1 MNELDKQHHELVKKL
16 CKPGANILDKMNP
29 HTMHLLHMS
38 SKLCSEA
45 GELMDAIG
53 KMCYYGKELDIENV
67 KEELGDIEFY
77 LRGLRDSLLIG
88 RDETLQ
94 HNIDKL
100 NKRYSSGYSDKA
112 AHERADKSD
121 TVGECSQCFR
131 KNGTGHESD
140 CSYYED

>member
-1 MNELDKQHHELVKKL
+1 MENLDKQHHELVKKL
-16 CKPGANILDKMNP
+16 CKPGDIILEKMNP
-29 HTMHLLHMS
+29 HTTHLLHMS

-53 KMCYYGKELDIENV
+53 KMCFYGKELDMENV

-94 HNIDKL
+94 HNMNKL
-100 NKRYSSGYSDKA
+100 NKRYAKGYSDKS
-112 AHERADKSD
+112 AHERADK
-121 TVGECSQCFR
+121 
-131 KNGTGHESD
+131 H
-140 CSYYED
+140 YEGCPSLSGAPVCTCRAR